1 MAHAL
6 LLSLFGPPSRSFLVP
21 AKVATAAARSRGQER
36 PTGRRAWRASLDG
49 GEHGR
54 TLPDYGT
61 LSGLLRA
68 VRPDLACLSLV
79 LWLGLASAAPAYGAE
94 ATVEPVSI
102 SQIVDEAAARFELP
116 PLWIHA
122 VIAAESGGDAGA
134 VSPKGAM
141 GLMQLMP
148 GTWRALSSQH
158 QLGGDPF
165 DRRANVLAGAA
176 YLRQLFDQ
184 FGQDGF
190 LAAYNAGPTRYVEA
204 RAGRRQL
211 PAETVLYVA
220 RVERSIVG
228 ARAPTITTH
237 TPTAAP
243 WRASSLFVEPVSAGA
258 VASTAE
264 LFARSNDRVT
274 P

>member
-1 MAHAL
+1 MVAL
-6 LLSLFGPPSRSFLVP
+6 
-21 AKVATAAARSRGQER
+21 
-36 PTGRRAWRASLDG
+36 
-49 GEHGR
+49 
-54 TLPDYGT
+54 
-61 LSGLLRA
+61 GLA
-68 VRPDLACLSLV
+68 
-79 LWLGLASAAPAYGAE
+79 LWLGLASAAPSYGAE
-94 ATVEPVSI
+94 ALVEPVSI
-102 SQIVDEAAARFELP
+102 DQIVDEAAARFGLP

-148 GTWRALSSQH
+148 GTWRLVSAQH
-158 QLGGDPF
+158 QLGRDPF

-190 LAAYNAGPTRYVEA
+190 LAAYNAGPTRYAEA

-220 RVERSIVG
+220 RVERSILGVKVPNMA
-228 ARAPTITTH
+228 AR
-237 TPTAAP
+237 TPSTVA
-243 WRASSLFVEPVSAGA
+243 WRTSTLFVEPASEAG
-258 VASTAE
+258 VALTTG
-264 LFARSNDRVT
+264 LFAHSNEGVT